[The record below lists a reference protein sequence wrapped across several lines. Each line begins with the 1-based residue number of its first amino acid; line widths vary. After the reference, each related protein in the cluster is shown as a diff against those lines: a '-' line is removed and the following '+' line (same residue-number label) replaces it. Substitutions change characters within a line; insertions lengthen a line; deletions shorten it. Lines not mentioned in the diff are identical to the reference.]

1 MRAHAS
7 RCELPA
13 RDPPCLH
20 DGRRNGALAL
30 ACNNGTYSRV
40 EAHLQGPPHAAHI
53 SVARYATSRLRL
65 LVL

>member
-1 MRAHAS
+1 MRAQPRTLCACAHMRAHAS

-30 ACNNGTYSRV
+30 ACKL
-40 EAHLQGPPHAAHI
+40 ALIHA
-53 SVARYATSRLRL
+53 
-65 LVL
+65 